1 MNWNERKKKAK
12 IPQLGSYVITS
23 EGRTGRW
30 VDITREGMAVVVSGY
45 DTFVLEPCSL
55 QVAFEKKSKAET

>member
-1 MNWNERKKKAK
+1 MNWNERRKTSK
-12 IPQLGSYVITS
+12 IPQLGSYVITA

-55 QVAFEKKSKAET
+55 QVAFENNSRVET